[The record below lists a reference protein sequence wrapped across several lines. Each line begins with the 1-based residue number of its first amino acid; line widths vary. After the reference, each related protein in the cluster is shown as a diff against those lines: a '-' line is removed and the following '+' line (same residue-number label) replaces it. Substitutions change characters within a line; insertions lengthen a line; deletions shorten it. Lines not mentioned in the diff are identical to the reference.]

1 MSLEAAERFL
11 SWLQIEQGRAAK
23 TIEAYRRDLRDY
35 EDWLA
40 TRKRTSLS
48 ASSADVE
55 AFVAHLRKH
64 GKAAR
69 SVARQFAAV
78 RMLHKYL
85 AIEGERPDDPAALV
99 DGVKVPSGLP
109 KPLREDDVERLISS
123 ITGED
128 SFARRDRALVEFLYA
143 TGARISEACRLSLA
157 DLDMDDSLVRLF
169 GKGSKERIVP
179 FGRSAHRALSEWL
192 EEGGRGM
199 LVPKRWKSRDY
210 ADAVFLGVRGTRLTR
225 QAAFGIVRKYASLA
239 GIKDDVSPHTLRHSC
254 ATHMLVHGADL
265 RIVQELLGHASVSTT
280 QVYTKVDD
288 ELLVSVYRESHPR
301 AVRK

>member
-1 MSLEAAERFL
+1 MALEAAERFL
-11 SWLQIEQGRAAK
+11 AWLQIEQGRAEK

-40 TRKRTSLS
+40 TRRVSSLTAQS
-48 ASSADVE
+48 RDVE
-55 AFVAHLRKH
+55 AFVAYLRKH

-85 AIEGERPDDPAALV
+85 VVEGERDDDPAALV
-99 DGVKVPSGLP
+99 DGVKVPSCLP
-109 KPLREDDVERLISS
+109 KPLREDDVTLLIAA
-123 ITGED
+123 ITGDD

-143 TGARISEACRLSLA
+143 TGARISEACGLSLG
-157 DLDMDDSLVRLF
+157 DIDMQDSLVRLL
-169 GKGSKERIVP
+169 GKGNKERIVP
-179 FGRSAHRALSEWL
+179 FGRSAHAALSDWFD
-192 EEGGRGM
+192 EGGRAM
-199 LVPKRWKSRDY
+199 RVPKRWKSRDNS
-210 ADAVFLGVRGTRLTR
+210 DAVFLGVHGTRLTR
-225 QAAFGIVRKYASLA
+225 QAAFHIVRKYAALA
-239 GIKDDVSPHTLRHSC
+239 GIKEEVSPHSLRHSC

-280 QVYTKVDD
+280 QIYTKVDD

-301 AVRK
+301 AERR

>member
-1 MSLEAAERFL
+1 MALEAAERFL
-11 SWLQIEQGRAAK
+11 AWLQIEQGRAEK

-40 TRKRTSLS
+40 TRRVSSLTAQS
-48 ASSADVE
+48 RDVE
-55 AFVAHLRKH
+55 AFVAYLRKH

-85 AIEGERPDDPAALV
+85 VVEGERDDDPAALV

-109 KPLREDDVERLISS
+109 KPLREDDVTLLIAA
-123 ITGED
+123 ITGDD

-143 TGARISEACRLSLA
+143 TGARISEACGLSLG
-157 DLDMDDSLVRLF
+157 DIDMQDSLVRLL
-169 GKGSKERIVP
+169 GKGNKERIVP
-179 FGRSAHRALSEWL
+179 FGRSAHAALSDWFD
-192 EEGGRGM
+192 EGGRAM
-199 LVPKRWKSRDY
+199 RVPKRWKSRDNS
-210 ADAVFLGVRGTRLTR
+210 DVVFLGVHGTRLTR
-225 QAAFGIVRKYASLA
+225 QAAFHIVRKYAALA
-239 GIKDDVSPHTLRHSC
+239 GIKEEVSPHSLRHSC

-280 QVYTKVDD
+280 QIYTKVDD

-301 AVRK
+301 AVRR

>member
-1 MSLEAAERFL
+1 MALEAAERFL
-11 SWLQIEQGRAAK
+11 AWLQIEQGRAEK

-40 TRKRTSLS
+40 TRRVSSLTAQS
-48 ASSADVE
+48 RDVE
-55 AFVAHLRKH
+55 AFVAYLRKH

-85 AIEGERPDDPAALV
+85 VVEGERDDDPAALV

-109 KPLREDDVERLISS
+109 KPLREDDVTLLIAA
-123 ITGED
+123 ITGDD

-143 TGARISEACRLSLA
+143 TGARISEACGLSLG
-157 DLDMDDSLVRLF
+157 DIDMQDSLVRLL
-169 GKGSKERIVP
+169 GKGNKERIVP
-179 FGRSAHRALSEWL
+179 FGRSAHAALSDWFD
-192 EEGGRGM
+192 EGGRAM
-199 LVPKRWKSRDY
+199 RVPKRWKSRDNS
-210 ADAVFLGVRGTRLTR
+210 DAVFLGVHGTRLTR
-225 QAAFGIVRKYASLA
+225 QAAFHIVRKYAALA
-239 GIKDDVSPHTLRHSC
+239 GIKEEVSPHSLRHSC

-280 QVYTKVDD
+280 QIYTKVDD

-301 AVRK
+301 AERR

>member
-1 MSLEAAERFL
+1 MALEAAERFL
-11 SWLQIEQGRAAK
+11 AWLQIEQGRAEK

-40 TRKRTSLS
+40 TRRVSSLTAQS
-48 ASSADVE
+48 RDVE
-55 AFVAHLRKH
+55 AFVAYLRKH

-85 AIEGERPDDPAALV
+85 VVEGERDDYPAALV

-109 KPLREDDVERLISS
+109 KPLREDDVTLLIAA
-123 ITGED
+123 ITGDD

-143 TGARISEACRLSLA
+143 TGARISEACGLSLG
-157 DLDMDDSLVRLF
+157 DIDMQDSLVRLL
-169 GKGSKERIVP
+169 GKGNKERIVP
-179 FGRSAHRALSEWL
+179 FGRSAHAALSDWFD
-192 EEGGRGM
+192 EGGRTM
-199 LVPKRWKSRDY
+199 RVPKRWKSRDNS
-210 ADAVFLGVRGTRLTR
+210 DAVFLGVHGTRLTR
-225 QAAFGIVRKYASLA
+225 QAAFHIVRKYAALA
-239 GIKDDVSPHTLRHSC
+239 GIKEEVSPHSLRHSC

-280 QVYTKVDD
+280 QIYTKVDD

-301 AVRK
+301 AVRR

>member
-1 MSLEAAERFL
+1 MALEAAERFL
-11 SWLQIEQGRAAK
+11 AWLQIEQGRAEK

-40 TRKRTSLS
+40 TRRVSSLTAQS
-48 ASSADVE
+48 RDVE
-55 AFVAHLRKH
+55 AFVAYLRKH

-85 AIEGERPDDPAALV
+85 VVEGERDDDPAALV

-109 KPLREDDVERLISS
+109 KPLREDDVTLLIAA
-123 ITGED
+123 ITGDD

-143 TGARISEACRLSLA
+143 TGARISEACGLSLG
-157 DLDMDDSLVRLF
+157 DIDMQDSLVRLL
-169 GKGSKERIVP
+169 GKGNKERIVP
-179 FGRSAHRALSEWL
+179 FGRSAHAALSDWFD
-192 EEGGRGM
+192 EGGRAM
-199 LVPKRWKSRDY
+199 RVPKQWKSRDNS
-210 ADAVFLGVRGTRLTR
+210 DAVFLGVHGTRLTR
-225 QAAFGIVRKYASLA
+225 QAAFHIVRKYAALA
-239 GIKDDVSPHTLRHSC
+239 GIKEEVSPHSLRHSC

-280 QVYTKVDD
+280 QIYTKVDD

-301 AVRK
+301 AVRR

>member
-1 MSLEAAERFL
+1 VALEAAERFL
-11 SWLQIEQGRAAK
+11 AWLQIEQGRAEK

-40 TRKRTSLS
+40 TRRVSSLTAQS
-48 ASSADVE
+48 RDVE
-55 AFVAHLRKH
+55 AFVAYLRKH

-85 AIEGERPDDPAALV
+85 VVEGERDDDPAALV

-109 KPLREDDVERLISS
+109 KPLREDDVTLLIAA
-123 ITGED
+123 ITGDD

-143 TGARISEACRLSLA
+143 TGARISEACGLSLG
-157 DLDMDDSLVRLF
+157 DIDMQDSLVRLL
-169 GKGSKERIVP
+169 GKGNKERIVP
-179 FGRSAHRALSEWL
+179 FGRSAHAALSDWFD
-192 EEGGRGM
+192 EGGRTM
-199 LVPKRWKSRDY
+199 RVPKRWKSRDNS
-210 ADAVFLGVRGTRLTR
+210 DAVFLGVHGTRLTR
-225 QAAFGIVRKYASLA
+225 QAAFHIVRKYAALA
-239 GIKDDVSPHTLRHSC
+239 GIKEEVSPHSLRHSC

-280 QVYTKVDD
+280 QIYTKVDD

-301 AVRK
+301 AVRR

>member
-1 MSLEAAERFL
+1 VALEAAERFL
-11 SWLQIEQGRAAK
+11 AWLQIEQGRAEK
-23 TIEAYRRDLRDY
+23 TIEAYRRDLREY
-35 EDWLA
+35 ENWLV
-40 TRKRTSLS
+40 TRRVSSLTAQS
-48 ASSADVE
+48 RDVE

-85 AIEGERPDDPAALV
+85 VVEGERDDDPAALV

-109 KPLREDDVERLISS
+109 KPLREDDVTLLIAA
-123 ITGED
+123 ITGDD

-143 TGARISEACRLSLA
+143 TGARISEACGLSLG
-157 DLDMDDSLVRLF
+157 DIDMQDSLVRLL
-169 GKGSKERIVP
+169 GKGNKERIVP
-179 FGRSAHRALSEWL
+179 FGRSAHAALCDWFD
-192 EEGGRGM
+192 EGGRAM
-199 LVPKRWKSRDY
+199 RVPKRWKSRDNS
-210 ADAVFLGVRGTRLTR
+210 DAVFLGVHGTRLTR
-225 QAAFGIVRKYASLA
+225 QAAFHIVRKYAALA
-239 GIKDDVSPHTLRHSC
+239 GIKEEVSPHSLRHSC

-280 QVYTKVDD
+280 QIYTKVDD

-301 AVRK
+301 AVRR

>member
-1 MSLEAAERFL
+1 MALEAAERFL
-11 SWLQIEQGRAAK
+11 AWLQIEQGRAEK
-23 TIEAYRRDLRDY
+23 TIEAYRRDLREY

-40 TRKRTSLS
+40 TRRV
-48 ASSADVE
+48 SSQTAQSRDVE
-55 AFVAHLRKH
+55 AFVANLRKH

-85 AIEGERPDDPAALV
+85 VVEGERDDDPAALV

-109 KPLREDDVERLISS
+109 KPLREDDVTLLIAA
-123 ITGED
+123 ITGDD

-143 TGARISEACRLSLA
+143 TGARISEACGLSLG
-157 DLDMDDSLVRLF
+157 DIDMQDSLVRLL
-169 GKGSKERIVP
+169 GKGNKERIVP
-179 FGRSAHRALSEWL
+179 FGRSAHAALSDWFD
-192 EEGGRGM
+192 EGGRAM
-199 LVPKRWKSRDY
+199 RVPKRWKSRDNS
-210 ADAVFLGVRGTRLTR
+210 DAVFLGVHGTRLTR
-225 QAAFGIVRKYASLA
+225 QAAFHIVRKYAGVA
-239 GIKDDVSPHTLRHSC
+239 GIKEEVSPHSLRHSC

-280 QVYTKVDD
+280 QIYTKVDD

-301 AVRK
+301 AVRR

>member
-143 TGARISEACRLSLA
+143 TGARISEACGLSLA

-254 ATHMLVHGADL
+254 ATHMLAHGADL

>member
-1 MSLEAAERFL
+1 MALEAAERFL
-11 SWLQIEQGRAAK
+11 AWLQIEQGRAEK

-40 TRKRTSLS
+40 TRRVSSLTAQS
-48 ASSADVE
+48 RDVE
-55 AFVAHLRKH
+55 AFVAYLRKH

-85 AIEGERPDDPAALV
+85 VVEGERDDDPAALV

-109 KPLREDDVERLISS
+109 KPLREDDVTLLIAA
-123 ITGED
+123 ITGDD

-143 TGARISEACRLSLA
+143 TGARISEACGLSLG
-157 DLDMDDSLVRLF
+157 DIDMQDSLVRLL
-169 GKGSKERIVP
+169 GKGNKERIVP
-179 FGRSAHRALSEWL
+179 FGRSAHAALSDWFD
-192 EEGGRGM
+192 EGGRAM
-199 LVPKRWKSRDY
+199 RVPKRWKSRDNS
-210 ADAVFLGVRGTRLTR
+210 DAVFLGVHGTRLTR
-225 QAAFGIVRKYASLA
+225 QAAFHIVRKYAAIA
-239 GIKDDVSPHTLRHSC
+239 GIKEEVSPHSLRHSC

-280 QVYTKVDD
+280 QIYTKVDD

-301 AVRK
+301 AVRR

>member
-1 MSLEAAERFL
+1 MALEAAERFL
-11 SWLQIEQGRAAK
+11 AWLQIEQGRAEK

-40 TRKRTSLS
+40 TRRVSSLTAQS
-48 ASSADVE
+48 RDVE
-55 AFVAHLRKH
+55 AFVAYLRKH

-85 AIEGERPDDPAALV
+85 VVEGERDDDPAALV

-109 KPLREDDVERLISS
+109 KPLREDDVTLLIAA
-123 ITGED
+123 ITGDD
-128 SFARRDRALVEFLYA
+128 SFARRDRALVVFLYA
-143 TGARISEACRLSLA
+143 TGARISEACGLSLG
-157 DLDMDDSLVRLF
+157 DIDMQDSLVRLL
-169 GKGSKERIVP
+169 GKGNKERIVP
-179 FGRSAHRALSEWL
+179 FGRSAHAALSDWFD
-192 EEGGRGM
+192 EGGRAM
-199 LVPKRWKSRDY
+199 RVPKRWKSRDNS
-210 ADAVFLGVRGTRLTR
+210 DAVFLGVHGTRLTR
-225 QAAFGIVRKYASLA
+225 QAAFHIVRKYAALA
-239 GIKDDVSPHTLRHSC
+239 GIKEEVSPHSLRHSC

-280 QVYTKVDD
+280 QIYTKVDD

-301 AVRK
+301 AVRR

>member
-1 MSLEAAERFL
+1 VALEAAERFL
-11 SWLQIEQGRAAK
+11 SWLQIEQGRAEK

-40 TRKRTSLS
+40 TRRV
-48 ASSADVE
+48 SSQTAQSRDVE
-55 AFVAHLRKH
+55 AFVAYLRKH

-85 AIEGERPDDPAALV
+85 VVEGERDDDPAALV

-109 KPLREDDVERLISS
+109 KPLREDDVTLLIAA
-123 ITGED
+123 ITGDD

-143 TGARISEACRLSLA
+143 TGARISEACGLSLG
-157 DLDMDDSLVRLF
+157 DIDMQDSLVRLL
-169 GKGSKERIVP
+169 GKGNKERIVP
-179 FGRSAHRALSEWL
+179 FGRSAHAALCDWFD
-192 EEGGRGM
+192 EGGRAM
-199 LVPKRWKSRDY
+199 RVPKRWKSRDNS
-210 ADAVFLGVRGTRLTR
+210 DAVFLGVHGTRLTR
-225 QAAFGIVRKYASLA
+225 QAAFHIVRKYAALA
-239 GIKDDVSPHTLRHSC
+239 GIKEEVSPHSLRHSC

-280 QVYTKVDD
+280 QIYTKVDD

-301 AVRK
+301 AVRR

>member
-1 MSLEAAERFL
+1 MALEAAERFL
-11 SWLQIEQGRAAK
+11 AWLQIEQGRAEK

-40 TRKRTSLS
+40 TRRVSSLTAQS
-48 ASSADVE
+48 RDVE
-55 AFVAHLRKH
+55 AFVAYLRKH

-85 AIEGERPDDPAALV
+85 VVEGERDDDPAELV

-109 KPLREDDVERLISS
+109 KPLREDDVTLLIAA
-123 ITGED
+123 ITGDD

-143 TGARISEACRLSLA
+143 TGARISEACGLSLG
-157 DLDMDDSLVRLF
+157 DIDMQDSLVRLL
-169 GKGSKERIVP
+169 GKGNKERIVP
-179 FGRSAHRALSEWL
+179 FGRSAHAALSDWFD
-192 EEGGRGM
+192 EGGRAM
-199 LVPKRWKSRDY
+199 RVPKRWKSRDNS
-210 ADAVFLGVRGTRLTR
+210 DAVFLGVHGTRLTR
-225 QAAFGIVRKYASLA
+225 QAAFHIVRKYAALA
-239 GIKDDVSPHTLRHSC
+239 GIKEEVSPHSLRHSC

-280 QVYTKVDD
+280 QIYTKVDD

-301 AVRK
+301 AVRR

>member
-1 MSLEAAERFL
+1 MALEAAERFL
-11 SWLQIEQGRAAK
+11 AWLQIEQGRAEK
-23 TIEAYRRDLRDY
+23 TIEAYRRDLREY

-40 TRKRTSLS
+40 TRRV
-48 ASSADVE
+48 SSQTAQSRDVE
-55 AFVAHLRKH
+55 AFVANLRKH

-85 AIEGERPDDPAALV
+85 VVEGERDDDPAALV

-109 KPLREDDVERLISS
+109 KPLREDDVTQLIAS
-123 ITGED
+123 ITGDD

-143 TGARISEACRLSLA
+143 TGARISEACGLSLG
-157 DLDMDDSLVRLF
+157 DIDMQDSLVRLL
-169 GKGSKERIVP
+169 GKGNKERIVP
-179 FGRSAHRALSEWL
+179 FGRSAHAALSDWFD
-192 EEGGRGM
+192 EGGRAM
-199 LVPKRWKSRDY
+199 RVPKRWKSRDNS
-210 ADAVFLGVRGTRLTR
+210 DAVFLGVHGTRLTR
-225 QAAFGIVRKYASLA
+225 QAAFHIVRKYAALA
-239 GIKDDVSPHTLRHSC
+239 GIKEEVSPHSLRHSC

-280 QVYTKVDD
+280 QIYTKVDD

-301 AVRK
+301 AVRR

>member
-143 TGARISEACRLSLA
+143 TGARISEACGLSLA

-280 QVYTKVDD
+280 QVYIKVDD

>member
-1 MSLEAAERFL
+1 MALEAAERFL
-11 SWLQIEQGRAAK
+11 AWLQIEQGRAEK
-23 TIEAYRRDLRDY
+23 TIEAYRRDLREY

-40 TRKRTSLS
+40 TRRV
-48 ASSADVE
+48 SSQTAQSRDVE
-55 AFVAHLRKH
+55 AFVANLRKH

-85 AIEGERPDDPAALV
+85 VVEGERDDDPAALV

-109 KPLREDDVERLISS
+109 KPLREDDVTLLIAS
-123 ITGED
+123 ITGDD

-143 TGARISEACRLSLA
+143 TGARISEACGLSLG
-157 DLDMDDSLVRLF
+157 DIDMQDSLVRLL
-169 GKGSKERIVP
+169 GKGNKERIVP
-179 FGRSAHRALSEWL
+179 FGRSAHAALSDWFD
-192 EEGGRGM
+192 EGGRAM
-199 LVPKRWKSRDY
+199 RVPKRWKSRDNS
-210 ADAVFLGVRGTRLTR
+210 DAVFLGVHGTRLTR
-225 QAAFGIVRKYASLA
+225 QAAFHIVRKYAALA
-239 GIKDDVSPHTLRHSC
+239 GIKEEVSPHSLRHSC

-301 AVRK
+301 AVRR

>member
-1 MSLEAAERFL
+1 MALEAAERFL
-11 SWLQIEQGRAAK
+11 AWLQIEQGRAEK

-40 TRKRTSLS
+40 TRRVSSLTAQS
-48 ASSADVE
+48 RDVE
-55 AFVAHLRKH
+55 AFVAYLRKH

-85 AIEGERPDDPAALV
+85 VVEGERDDDPAALV

-109 KPLREDDVERLISS
+109 KPLREDDVTLLIAA
-123 ITGED
+123 ITGDD

-143 TGARISEACRLSLA
+143 TGARISEACGLSLG
-157 DLDMDDSLVRLF
+157 DIDMQDSLVRLL
-169 GKGSKERIVP
+169 GKGNKERIVP
-179 FGRSAHRALSEWL
+179 FGRSAHAALSDWFD
-192 EEGGRGM
+192 EGGRTM
-199 LVPKRWKSRDY
+199 RVPKRWKSRDNS
-210 ADAVFLGVRGTRLTR
+210 DAVFLGVHGTRLTR
-225 QAAFGIVRKYASLA
+225 QAAFHIVRKYAALA
-239 GIKDDVSPHTLRHSC
+239 GIKEEVSPHSLRHSC

-280 QVYTKVDD
+280 QIYTKVDD

-301 AVRK
+301 AERR

>member
-1 MSLEAAERFL
+1 MALEAAERFL
-11 SWLQIEQGRAAK
+11 AWLQIEQGRAEK

-40 TRKRTSLS
+40 TRRVSSLTAQS
-48 ASSADVE
+48 RDVE
-55 AFVAHLRKH
+55 AFVAYLRKH

-85 AIEGERPDDPAALV
+85 VVEGERDDDPAALV

-109 KPLREDDVERLISS
+109 KPLREDDVTLLIAA
-123 ITGED
+123 ITGDD

-143 TGARISEACRLSLA
+143 TGARISEACGLSLG
-157 DLDMDDSLVRLF
+157 DIDMQDSLVRLL
-169 GKGSKERIVP
+169 GKGNKERIVP
-179 FGRSAHRALSEWL
+179 FGRSAHAALSDWFD
-192 EEGGRGM
+192 EGGRAM
-199 LVPKRWKSRDY
+199 RVPKRWKSRDNS
-210 ADAVFLGVRGTRLTR
+210 DAVFLGVHGTRLTR
-225 QAAFGIVRKYASLA
+225 QAAFHIVRKYAALA
-239 GIKDDVSPHTLRHSC
+239 GIKEEVSPHSLRHSC

-280 QVYTKVDD
+280 QIYTKVDD

-301 AVRK
+301 AVRR

>member
-1 MSLEAAERFL
+1 MALEAAERFL
-11 SWLQIEQGRAAK
+11 AWLQIEQGRAEK

-40 TRKRTSLS
+40 TRRVSSLTAQS
-48 ASSADVE
+48 RDVE
-55 AFVAHLRKH
+55 AFVAYLRKH

-85 AIEGERPDDPAALV
+85 VVEGERDDDPAALV

-109 KPLREDDVERLISS
+109 KPLREDDVTLLIAA
-123 ITGED
+123 ITGDD
-128 SFARRDRALVEFLYA
+128 SFARRDRAFVEFLYA
-143 TGARISEACRLSLA
+143 TGARISEACGLSLG
-157 DLDMDDSLVRLF
+157 DIDMQDSLVRLL
-169 GKGSKERIVP
+169 GKGNKERIVP
-179 FGRSAHRALSEWL
+179 FGRSAHAALSDWFD
-192 EEGGRGM
+192 EGGRAM
-199 LVPKRWKSRDY
+199 RVPKRWKSRDNS
-210 ADAVFLGVRGTRLTR
+210 DAVFLGVHGTRLTR
-225 QAAFGIVRKYASLA
+225 QAAFHIVRKYAALA
-239 GIKDDVSPHTLRHSC
+239 GIKEEVSPHSLRHSC

-280 QVYTKVDD
+280 QIYTKVDD

-301 AVRK
+301 AVRR